1 MIGASPS
8 MTAAR
13 LSRVIE
19 KQTGVPRGSFALYHA
34 SKPMCG
40 GTLQESGV
48 ASGSTVELKF
58 RGRGGGPEPQAT
70 EPQATN
76 SLEVEIE
83 TRPTDKTLPANLTRG
98 PTAIMRG
105 YDRDGDGKFS
115 ESEVRA
121 MATDFIKE
129 KKTRRLATKAAIA
142 MGVLILLVVGL
153 NAGLTAAIVFLSKD
167 VKVTNGKLTD
177 PATGKPL
184 QVDSASTTVAS
195 DGTLRDRTSNRAI
208 ATASALQELPIDS
221 RLPDSAWDELKYI
234 DVRNDNGGSVHL
246 FVQAFTRVPSPHAL
260 HGSFVKIHS
269 TIGII
274 TLDGDLMTFSDSSST
289 GVFAETQFE
298 VTSSGRRLVGI
309 IYLIGFFNQIP
320 SFDGWNT
327 TYDTPPLIPS
337 IFYANASL
345 LYACTY
351 GNSNLCDKA
360 DVPAEAITMFDDKL
374 WAVSRVDMW
383 ADLNAGIGKEVYR
396 YLAGN
401 PGWTFEKHLDLNAKT
416 EHVMQTWPESN
427 ENYFCRTNPQPE
439 SMSTW
444 LSPLSAAS
452 ARASYK
458 GEVDGTTYGALDG
471 ELLHHFQIKPLEAE
485 HISLDFY
492 SHLVGPNVI
501 PAFVQLRIG
510 SDLDEKNV
518 RFIAYRFD
526 SFQPLQSLPAAGAI
540 FNPSIS
546 PDPFNVTH
554 CYDTLAYTD
563 QDQEGTKIHP
573 DNKITSTDP
582 LGTPLSRTALT
593 YVLRDHPTWKAS
605 EIVAWEDELG
615 NNFTEYVKYLHY
627 IDPPQPEPILAALNV
642 SGDDAALLSG
652 GQINRRA
659 LSLNSTSNGRRLAR
673 VTCPAGY
680 YDTTGGNANYWGC
693 GCHCPGGCYT
703 NGWCGCACQ
712 LGCVSAEP
720 QSTCPSYR
728 TVSSGGFPFSLAD
741 ADDEGKKQS
750 KQQSKDEAP
759 FPCDVELGYPY
770 PCKGSISCSTPDIP
784 LCCGGLVTGSVSGG
798 GEFDCSKD
806 FSSCTGSLFITGGVQ
821 VGIPNCEWCPSA
833 LTFTVTYART
843 MGVQSCCSG
852 PFAYTKDSIT
862 LVATF
867 LWVVHAELSGTFYEM
882 ATKDDNACKT
892 SRPNWIQNDL
902 RKMVIAGKVDIC
914 FLFCFSIVSGNLF
927 MVPEVA
933 LPVANNQKKSG
944 QCCVLVNAMVS
955 RDSCEYCPGG
965 DEYQFTPY
973 GYPTWSWSRG
983 FGWVNV
989 WGCWSSRKCS

>member
-1 MIGASPS
+1 
-8 MTAAR
+8 
-13 LSRVIE
+13 
-19 KQTGVPRGSFALYHA
+19 
-34 SKPMCG
+34 
-40 GTLQESGV
+40 
-48 ASGSTVELKF
+48 
-58 RGRGGGPEPQAT
+58 
-70 EPQATN
+70 
-76 SLEVEIE
+76 
-83 TRPTDKTLPANLTRG
+83 
-98 PTAIMRG
+98 
-105 YDRDGDGKFS
+105 
-115 ESEVRA
+115 
-121 MATDFIKE
+121 
-129 KKTRRLATKAAIA
+129 
-142 MGVLILLVVGL
+142 
-153 NAGLTAAIVFLSKD
+153 
-167 VKVTNGKLTD
+167 
-177 PATGKPL
+177 
-184 QVDSASTTVAS
+184 
-195 DGTLRDRTSNRAI
+195 
-208 ATASALQELPIDS
+208 
-221 RLPDSAWDELKYI
+221 
-234 DVRNDNGGSVHL
+234 
-246 FVQAFTRVPSPHAL
+246 
-260 HGSFVKIHS
+260 
-269 TIGII
+269 
-274 TLDGDLMTFSDSSST
+274 
-289 GVFAETQFE
+289 
-298 VTSSGRRLVGI
+298 
-309 IYLIGFFNQIP
+309 
-320 SFDGWNT
+320 
-327 TYDTPPLIPS
+327 
-337 IFYANASL
+337 
-345 LYACTY
+345 
-351 GNSNLCDKA
+351 
-360 DVPAEAITMFDDKL
+360 
-374 WAVSRVDMW
+374 
-383 ADLNAGIGKEVYR
+383 
-396 YLAGN
+396 
-401 PGWTFEKHLDLNAKT
+401 
-416 EHVMQTWPESN
+416 
-427 ENYFCRTNPQPE
+427 
-439 SMSTW
+439 MSTW

-510 SDLDEKNV
+510 SDLDEKDV

-554 CYDTLAYTD
+554 CYGTLAYTD

-703 NGWCGCACQ
+703 NGGCGCACQ

-720 QSTCPSYR
+720 QSACPSAHMI
-728 TVSSGGFPFSLAD
+728 SSGGFPFSLAD
-741 ADDEGKKQS
+741 ADDEGKTKS
-750 KQQSKDEAP
+750 KQKSKDEAI
-759 FPCDVELGYPY
+759 FPCDIALGYPY

-784 LCCGGLVTGSVSGG
+784 LCAGACGGLVTGSVSGG
-798 GEFDCSKD
+798 GSWDCALD
-806 FSSCTGSLFITGGVQ
+806 FSSCTGSLSISGGVK
-821 VGIPNCEWCPSA
+821 VGIPNCKWCPPA
-833 LTFTVTYART
+833 LELTVEYKRT
-843 MGVQSCCSG
+843 MGVVECCSG

-862 LVATF
+862 LAATV
-867 LWVVHAELSGTFYEM
+867 LVVVRAELSGTFYEM

-892 SRPNWIQNDL
+892 TRPNYIQNGL
-902 RKMVIAGKVDIC
+902 RKMVIAGKVEIC

-933 LPVANNQKKSG
+933 LPVANHQKTSG
-944 QCCVLVNAMVS
+944 QCCVLVNAWAS
-955 RDSCEYCPGG
+955 RHSCEYCPGG
-965 DEYQFTPY
+965 HKFEWVWNC
-973 GYPTWSWSRG
+973 GASR
-983 FGWVNV
+983 
-989 WGCWSSRKCS
+989 RCS